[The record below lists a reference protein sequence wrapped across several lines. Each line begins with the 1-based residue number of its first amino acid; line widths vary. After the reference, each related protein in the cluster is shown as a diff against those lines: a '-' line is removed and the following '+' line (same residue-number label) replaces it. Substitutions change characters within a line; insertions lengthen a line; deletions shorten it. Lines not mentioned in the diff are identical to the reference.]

1 MTSSREQKASTRMI
15 ISAVQ
20 PFALGNTD
28 EVFGFCWGGGGGSWK
43 HSSRNTKKSHQT
55 IKQSHVLSLQIVIFP
70 PGRSKRRTS

>member
-28 EVFGFCWGGGGGSWK
+28 EVFGFCWGGEGVVGSIAVE
-43 HSSRNTKKSHQT
+43 T
-55 IKQSHVLSLQIVIFP
+55 
-70 PGRSKRRTS
+70 RRKAIRL